1 MKIDKFLEINESD
14 LINRR
19 LKFEQKV
26 KEEADKARKQFYAYK
41 SHKHYVV
48 YLKARKQLKQII

>member
-48 YLKARKQLKQII
+48 YLKARKQLH